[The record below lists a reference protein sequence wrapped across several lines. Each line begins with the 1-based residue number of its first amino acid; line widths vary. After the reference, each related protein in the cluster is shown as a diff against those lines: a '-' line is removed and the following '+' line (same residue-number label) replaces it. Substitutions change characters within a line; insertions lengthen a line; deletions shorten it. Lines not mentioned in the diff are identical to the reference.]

1 VILLDT
7 HAFVWA
13 VDDRPRLSKPASR
26 AIARASRSD
35 GIAVASVSLWEVAL
49 LIHRGRLR
57 VRGTAEAW
65 LQQALAASGV
75 VVREITPAIAA
86 LAVQLPASFP
96 GDPADRLIAATA
108 IAERVPLVTRDE
120 RLRDP
125 SLKTIW

>member
-1 VILLDT
+1 
-7 HAFVWA
+7 
-13 VDDRPRLSKPASR
+13 
-26 AIARASRSD
+26 
-35 GIAVASVSLWEVAL
+35 
-49 LIHRGRLR
+49 
-57 VRGTAEAW
+57 